1 MKGFFP
7 ELLDCTRF
15 ASVVL
20 EVHIFVSTTK
30 AMSNSLHRARVSKLD
45 EKQQQ
50 MKGSDK
56 LVRRLEGVVKLRES
70 SIPLLTC
77 EGLETP

>member
-1 MKGFFP
+1 
-7 ELLDCTRF
+7 
-15 ASVVL
+15 VL

-45 EKQQQ
+45 EKQQQQQ